1 MRHKITLTD
10 NEIDSIRSS
19 LGQVIAKGITMPEL
33 VRLDYKLEK
42 LRQSKQ
48 RPKKTKNNNKA
59 SDETNENTEEPHD
72 LPGDTL
78 IEIVE

>member
-1 MRHKITLTD
+1 MKHKITLTD

-19 LGQVIAKGITMPEL
+19 LDQVIAKGITMPEL

-42 LRQSKQ
+42 LSQSKQ
-48 RPKKTKNNNKA
+48 RPKKAKNNNKPP
-59 SDETNENTEEPHD
+59 DETNKNTEEPHD

-78 IEIVE
+78 IKIVR